1 MLKNKIVSLR
11 TLRTSSKD
19 NSPRL
24 TTINCIVTSDEKG
37 KTVSLITSDG
47 TYTFAFEDLEKC
59 FEAD

>member
-11 TLRTSSKD
+11 TLRTS
-19 NSPRL
+19 
-24 TTINCIVTSDEKG
+24 VTSDEKG